1 MRPGSPI
8 YDSNALGL
16 LPTLFVVRHGDR
28 DTVLDQVVDLAVGR
42 GEAHRRFGQTEFQIL
57 VNLIDFDMPVQQAI
71 EAPRFALEAK
81 PNFYKPGAD
90 ITVTIESRTAPATLA
105 ALKAMGHKL
114 EILPGWGSIGHMQ
127 TIRVDPK
134 TGAMTAGGD
143 PTRTGYAM
151 G

>member
-1 MRPGSPI
+1 MR
-8 YDSNALGL
+8 
-16 LPTLFVVRHGDR
+16 R
-28 DTVLDQVVDLAVGR
+28 VGV
-42 GEAHRRFGQTEFQIL
+42 AEFQIL

-71 EAPRFALEAK
+71 EASRFALEAK
-81 PNFYKPGAD
+81 SNVYKPGAD
-90 ITVTIESRTAPATLA
+90 IMSRTAPETLA

-134 TGAMTAGGD
+134 TGAMTAGDD

-151 G
+151 GY